1 MFFKNPLSRRS
12 FLVASAA
19 GLNSAAS
26 LSSQAAGKAL
36 GASSGSGLA
45 GGGRA
50 KSTILFFLCGGAS
63 HIDMWDLKPKAPAE
77 FRGEFLPVA
86 TSAAGVRLS
95 EHLPLLSRQA
105 HHLAVVNSVDGKVNN
120 NDHHAGYYH
129 NLTGHIPDRTFL
141 TLRNN
146 RKPYPDDWPY
156 MGSVVSA
163 KRPVQSELPGAI
175 TLPYKPSRPPYT
187 RPGQFAA
194 RLGVQ
199 YDPLYVHGSHES
211 PLEFQA
217 PALVL
222 DGDVTP
228 DRLTARKGLLGR
240 IDQTRREFEQF
251 ESVQTWSSQQER
263 AISLLL
269 SSKTTT
275 AFDLASE
282 SPERRARYGET
293 LNGMSLLLARRL
305 VEAGVPFVTVFW
317 QASSNPK
324 LPRKC
329 RTSSGWDT
337 HGDNFNKLKDC
348 LLPEFDRCYSAL
360 IEDLDDCG
368 LLDETLLLVTS
379 EMGRKPK
386 IGDPRSGGV
395 SGAGRDHWTYC
406 LTDLLAGG
414 GIRGG
419 QTYGSSDRHAE
430 YPLEK
435 RVTPAHI
442 AHSVYHAMGVTD
454 LQAYDQQ
461 DRPYHLLDRGEPI
474 RELF

>member
-1 MFFKNPLSRRS
+1 MVFQPALSRRS

-19 GLNSAAS
+19 GLGGVC
-26 LSSQAAGKAL
+26 AGQPADA
-36 GASSGSGLA
+36 GMTA

-63 HIDMWDLKPKAPAE
+63 HIDTWDLKPEAPAE
-77 FRGEFLPVA
+77 YRGPFQPVA
-86 TSAAGVRLS
+86 TSAPGVRLS

-105 HHLAVVNSVDGKVNN
+105 HHLAVVNSVDGEVNN

-146 RKPYPDDWPY
+146 RKPYASDWPY

-163 KRPVQSELPGAI
+163 RVAAQSDMPGAI
-175 TLPYKPSRPPYT
+175 TLPYKPSRAPYT

-194 RLGVQ
+194 RLGVEH
-199 YDPLYVHGSHES
+199 DPLYVHGSHES

-222 DGDVTP
+222 DGDVTAS
-228 DRLTARKGLLGR
+228 RLTARRELLGR
-240 IDQTRREFEQF
+240 IDETRREFERF
-251 ESVQTWSSQQER
+251 ATVKTWSSQQER
-263 AISLLL
+263 ALSLLL
-269 SSKTTT
+269 SSKTTA
-275 AFDLASE
+275 AFDLEAE
-282 SPERRARYGET
+282 SPETRARYGET

-317 QASSNPK
+317 KADASPA

-337 HGDNFNKLKDC
+337 HGDNFNRLKDC

-360 IEDLDDCG
+360 IEDLHERR

-386 IGDPRSGGV
+386 IGDRRSGGV
-395 SGAGRDHWTYC
+395 AGAGRDHWTYC

-414 GIRGG
+414 GIQGG
-419 QTYGSSDRHAE
+419 QTYGTSDRYGE

-442 AHSVYHAMGVTD
+442 AHTVYHAMGVTD
-454 LQAYDQQ
+454 LQAHDRQG
-461 DRPYHLLDRGEPI
+461 RPYHLLDRGEPVYD
-474 RELF
+474 LF